1 MGNAK
6 FDRSAQDLGNV
17 VHLEHLNVRV
27 PDQQLATAF
36 YVVGMGFTRD
46 PYLMVG
52 LENMWINIGL
62 TQIHMPT
69 GNPQAFPGY
78 TDVVVP
84 DLEALTMRLASVKD
98 RLAGTKFTC
107 GTEGKTVL
115 ATCPWGNR
123 FRCHAPGPEYRDT
136 TLGIVNVDFPV
147 AHGHAEGIARFYREM
162 IQAPASVVDDGA
174 GKAARVVV
182 GRAQTLTFR
191 ESDDLKPYD
200 GYHIAVYISDF
211 SGPHKK
217 LVDRGLVF
225 EESNDYQYRFKDIV
239 DLDTNKLLFTVEH
252 EVRCVTHP
260 MYGRPFVNRNPAQQ
274 QRTYQPGRD
283 AFVPG
288 LN

>member
-1 MGNAK
+1 MGSAK
-6 FDRSAQDLGNV
+6 FDRSAQDLGNI

-52 LENMWINIGL
+52 LENMWINIGQ

-98 RLAGTKFTC
+98 KLAGTKFTC
-107 GTEGKTVL
+107 ITEGKTVL

-123 FRCHAPGPEYRDT
+123 FRCHAPRPEYRDT

-147 AHGHAEGIARFYREM
+147 AHGNADGIARFYREM
-162 IQAPASVVDDGA
+162 IQAPATVVDDGA

-211 SGPHKK
+211 SGPHKR
-217 LVDRGLVF
+217 LVERGLVF

-239 DLDTNKLLFTVEH
+239 DLDTHKLLFTVEH

-260 MYGRPFVNRNPAQQ
+260 MYGRPFVNRNAAQQ

-288 LN
+288 MN